1 MKHSIP
7 LTLAIAGSLAL
18 SQSTGSARDGGN
30 RGGGGFSS
38 NGRSF
43 SAPARSFAP
52 AQRSFAPA
60 QRSTMS
66 APSFATSGFRSA
78 PSARLTQPAVRNY
91 SYSPRYGNVVRNQA
105 IVPRD
110 SFRGNW
116 DRRGDNHWNQHHYR
130 WAGNRWV
137 IIDGGYGYPY
147 GYSYPYYY
155 GDSYVD
161 SFYAPAVPD
170 YAVTDS
176 LTADVQEA
184 LADQGYY
191 HGDID
196 GEMGPGTR
204 EALTAYQRDHRLPA
218 TGMINAPT
226 VASLGLD

>member
-7 LTLAIAGSLAL
+7 LALAIAGSLVL

-30 RGGGGFSS
+30 RGGGGFS

-66 APSFATSGFRSA
+66 APSFAASGFRSA
-78 PSARLTQPAVRNY
+78 PSVRFNQPAVGHNY
-91 SYSPRYGNVVRNQA
+91 YSPRYGNVARNQA
-105 IVPRD
+105 IVPRE
-110 SFRGNW
+110 SFRRNW
-116 DRRGDNHWNQHHYR
+116 DWRGDDWNHHHYR
-130 WAGNRWV
+130 RAGNRWV

-155 GDSYVD
+155 DDSYVD
-161 SFYAPAVPD
+161 SYASSTADSAV
-170 YAVTDS
+170 ADS

-184 LADQGYY
+184 LTEQGYY
-191 HGDID
+191 HGEID
-196 GEMGPGTR
+196 GEMGSLTR
-204 EALTAYQRDHRLPA
+204 EALAAYQRDQRLPV
-218 TGMINAPT
+218 TGMINAST